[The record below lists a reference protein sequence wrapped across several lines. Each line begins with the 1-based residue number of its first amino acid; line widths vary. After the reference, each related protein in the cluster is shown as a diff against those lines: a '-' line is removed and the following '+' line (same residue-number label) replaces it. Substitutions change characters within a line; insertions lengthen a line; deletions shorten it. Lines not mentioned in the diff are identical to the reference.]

1 MVNRQGYC
9 IISVSDNR
17 QKEISITNREMF
29 FLDGVKPKAKLGPSA
44 RSPYL
49 RAAAVPSL
57 K

>member
-17 QKEISITNREMF
+17 QKEISITDREMF
-29 FLDGVKPKAKLGPSA
+29 FLDGVKPKAKLGPSD

-49 RAAAVPSL
+49 RAAAVPS
-57 K
+57 